1 MKTQKGITLIALVV
15 TIVVLLILSTVGITA
30 GMSTYESSKF
40 TAFTTELEMLQTQVN
55 EWNQKYLDGDIAVLE
70 LGKELNNSD
79 IEQKTFREANITD
92 TTGYRYFDKET
103 ISKVGL
109 EGIRREFLVNIAKRI
124 VICYGGYTYKDKTY
138 YTINQLPNSLYNV
151 NYIDKTSGN
160 IVVGNVYVEAN
171 DDNSWDVYI
180 ENVQY
185 PQYVSKAK
193 IEYQKS
199 ESTYWNVVQ
208 GNKFTVREP
217 GIYYI
222 RITAANSN
230 INIVDSIGN
239 VYSDNKIQITIKSE
253 TETENKN

>member
-1 MKTQKGITLIALVV
+1 M
-15 TIVVLLILSTVGITA
+15 
-30 GMSTYESSKF
+30 
-40 TAFTTELEMLQTQVN
+40 
-55 EWNQKYLDGDIAVLE
+55 
-70 LGKELNNSD
+70 
-79 IEQKTFREANITD
+79 
-92 TTGYRYFDKET
+92 
-103 ISKVGL
+103 
-109 EGIRREFLVNIAKRI
+109 
-124 VICYGGYTYKDKTY
+124 
-138 YTINQLPNSLYNV
+138 YNV

-185 PQYVSKAK
+185 PQYVSKTK

-253 TETENKN
+253 TETESKN